1 MWREKCDLCCVTPP
15 SPCRGSAEKPGQAGL
30 GRDGSTAPLYFY
42 PRCSSTPH
50 STAPSYQTTL
60 GMVLSPLKHHQH
72 QFIQFCNARS
82 IKKLFSE
89 GRYLLVDIIYTIHT
103 VSGGISLLIQG
114 DENKFKLPAQYI
126 ALDTLHLFWCGTKRG
141 IFNVNIRK
149 LFKEQ
154 QDLDTETACLN
165 GNAM

>member
-30 GRDGSTAPLYFY
+30 GREGCTAPLYFY

-60 GMVLSPLKHHQH
+60 GMVLSPLQHHQH

-89 GRYLLVDIIYTIHT
+89 GRYLLVDIIYTIQCIVYMILNVILLFPLLYFT
-103 VSGGISLLIQG
+103 VYLTLNPCQSQMWLNLRCLVFPFYFLS
-114 DENKFKLPAQYI
+114 FHRHSWYI
-126 ALDTLHLFWCGTKRG
+126 LYVSYTLVTVC
-141 IFNVNIRK
+141 
-149 LFKEQ
+149 
-154 QDLDTETACLN
+154 
-165 GNAM
+165 